1 MDWKLI
7 ALGAMLLIW
16 RFFLKKERSS
26 SHSTPPH
33 GARSENTTINLRQED
48 YWDKHEDACF
58 TQLKN
63 RYSNSPAQRQRDD
76 GRYSVKF

>member
-7 ALGAMLLIW
+7 ALGATLLLW
-16 RFFLKKERSS
+16 RFFLRKEKERS
-26 SHSTPPH
+26 TPTLPH
-33 GARSENTTINLRQED
+33 KGRPESMAAYHRQED

-58 TQLKN
+58 TQVKL
-63 RYSNSPAQRQRDD
+63 RYSNSPAQRNQDD

>member
-7 ALGAMLLIW
+7 AVGAMLLLW
-16 RFFLKKERSS
+16 RFFLRKEKETDT
-26 SHSTPPH
+26 STPPDQGRPEVAATNH
-33 GARSENTTINLRQED
+33 RQED

-58 TQLKN
+58 TQLKC
-63 RYSNSPAQRQRDD
+63 RYSDSPSLRNHDD